1 MKYTRYELCF
11 EGEPQNIGFMMG
23 LDDIGIDEDEI
34 ETLLEPFEAGLS
46 LIPGMHAFERNAS
59 HFPGCYFTERG
70 LSTFQA
76 HINCIIEAIIEK
88 NNDWSVNTVV
98 LENPLINAIYFEDDF
113 QAVIKTFY
121 QEELKNE
128 SA

>member
-34 ETLLEPFEAGLS
+34 ETLLKPFEAGLS
-46 LIPGMHAFERNAS
+46 LIPKMHAFERNAS
-59 HFPGCYFTERG
+59 HFPGSYFTESG
-70 LSTFQA
+70 LSTFEA
-76 HINCIIEAIIEK
+76 PINRIIEAIIEK
-88 NNDWSVNTVV
+88 NSDWSVNTVV
-98 LENPLINAIYFEDDF
+98 LETPLIDTIYFEDDF

-121 QEELKNE
+121 QEELKTQ